1 MICRVCPSHPLSQL
15 RLTPCVRHAGNLAT
29 TSGDMAK
36 ATGAASRA
44 LAAMRAA
51 GGEDDGGQHEQQAAP
66 AGASEGSGSS
76 GGAQIPAE
84 QVRGAAC
91 GGAANPLRW
100 PCHVLQ
106 LHIGSGEPAFLGG
119 GEGGRTARAPFSP
132 SLRGRRELFSGLCP
146 TRHHTPHTRHPHPHS
161 HPPTHPP
168 AHPPHPPCSSVA
180 RLSSA
185 V

>member
-51 GGEDDGGQHEQQAAP
+51 GAEDDGGQHEQQAAP

-106 LHIGSGEPAFLGG
+106 LHIGSGEPAFWGG
-119 GEGGRTARAPFSP
+119 GRGGARHEHPSPPLCEGEGNCFLASAQHVTTLPTPDTHTHTHTHLLTHPPPHPTARAAPW
-132 SLRGRRELFSGLCP
+132 RD
-146 TRHHTPHTRHPHPHS
+146 
-161 HPPTHPP
+161 
-168 AHPPHPPCSSVA
+168 
-180 RLSSA
+180 
-185 V
+185 